1 MTDMPITD
9 TTDDELA
16 DLIRAN
22 FKIRDLVAIW
32 YDEDDGRQY
41 MVKGG
46 LDVMG
51 RMFIYIRGIT
61 DSGGVGVQIIPMSK
75 IVDIELMPEQRDPYA
90 LEEKIQEEL
99 LRQTWN
105 KSSYEERTLQELRAA
120 KESAD
125 AEDSE
130 GRAAAVRAIQEAIWN
145 EDDRPFDQDGAT
157 FAEAFSAKERDP
169 KDGLIHCGQCTDAFR
184 SYIPYWA
191 HLDDHDAQVLGTM
204 E

>member
-1 MTDMPITD
+1 MTDMIVAD

-41 MVKGG
+41 LIKGG

-51 RMFIYIRGIT
+51 RQHIYLRGIT
-61 DSGGVGVQIIPMSK
+61 DSGGIGVQIIKMSK

-90 LEEKIQEEL
+90 LEERLQEEA
-99 LRQTWN
+99 LRQSWN
-105 KSSYEERTLQELRAA
+105 KSPYEEATLQALRAA
-120 KESAD
+120 KEDAD

-130 GRAAAVRAIQEAIWN
+130 GRAAAVRAIQAAIWN
-145 EDDRPFDQDGAT
+145 EDDGPFDQDGAT
-157 FAEAFSAKERDP
+157 LAEAFSAKERSE
-169 KDGLIHCGQCTDAFR
+169 DGLIHCGQCVETFQ